1 MAADAGT
8 ITVKAQLDTG
18 QLQSGFKELQKT
30 AQQAS
35 AAAGEAIE
43 NNITKSFNN
52 VKTASKNLKDA
63 VSKHINKISDK
74 IDDKVKDVAKK
85 SAALVGGAISTIVG
99 GAVKCFSDY
108 EQLAGGVDKLF
119 GNASASVK
127 KNAQDAF
134 QTAGMSANQYMDTVT
149 NFSASLIS
157 GLGGDTAKA
166 AKVADVAIRDMADN
180 ANTFGTSMSEI
191 EYAYKGFSKQNY
203 TMLDNLKLGY
213 GGTAAEMARLVNDS
227 GVMGSKFKATAK
239 NINKV
244 SFDKLI
250 EAVHVIQTRMKIAG
264 TTSRE
269 AAGTL
274 EGSFNSMKAAAQNFL
289 TALGNGKD
297 VDGAFQKMVDS
308 AQTWLGNL
316 MPVVKRVVDSIIKM
330 LDEKFP
336 QFMKPA
342 RQVVDFVI
350 KNKDLIIN
358 AFIAIGGALAAIRI
372 AKFAADLAS
381 AIGTFASITKAA
393 FGFVGALTKATFG
406 FIGAVIRLGVALA
419 CNPIGATIAVI
430 VGIIAAVTA
439 LYLKCEGFRN
449 FVNGAVKAI
458 ISFFSGAATQIVGIF
473 NSIVKFLKPPFD
485 TIVAIVSAT
494 ISGIITMVGPIVGFI
509 VTMVQGIINTVT
521 PIIQTAISIV
531 GSVIE
536 AIKAVL
542 TPIVVIVGGIVMTVI
557 GVLAP
562 IVGFIAQ
569 LIGQIIQFIAPTIKF
584 VTDVV
589 AAIFNVLTPIA
600 DWIFKNVL
608 APMAQFIHDVVTP
621 IVSFISGVIQ
631 TIMGVITPVIS
642 FVVGLVQGI
651 INTIGPIINTIVQIV
666 IGVIAIVTA
675 TITPIV
681 GFIAGV
687 VGKIFGIIGAI
698 AGWIWKNVLSP
709 VVGFYTKVIGGI
721 IGAVVGLVGK
731 IFGTLGAIAGWVWS
745 HVIQPVAGFF
755 KGLWDGICS
764 GISGAAKIISDVF
777 GTIVGIVKAPINCII
792 DLINGVI
799 GGINSIKIPDW
810 VPGLGGMSA
819 NIPKIPRLARGG
831 FVAGAGTATSDSIPA
846 MLSNGEYVINARAVD
861 LIGRDTLDNLNAGK
875 TEPAYRGGG
884 SSTVNNFF
892 QFDRQSNSRWQYEQI
907 TRRAL

>member
-63 VSKHINKISDK
+63 IGKHFDKISDK

-85 SAALVGGAISTIVG
+85 SAAMVGGAISTIVG

-134 QTAGMSANQYMDTVT
+134 QTAGMSANQYMETVT
-149 NFSASLIS
+149 NFSASLIA
-157 GLGGDTAKA
+157 GLGGDTVKA
-166 AKVADVAIRDMADN
+166 SKVADVAIRDMADN

-213 GGTAAEMARLVNDS
+213 GGTASEMARLVNDS

-239 NINKV
+239 NINSV

-316 MPVVKRVVDSIIKM
+316 IPVVKRVVDSIIKM

-350 KNKDLIIN
+350 KNKDLIVG
-358 AFIAIGGALAAIRI
+358 ALMAIGGALVAIRI
-372 AKFAADLAS
+372 AKFATDLAS

-393 FGFVGALTKATFG
+393 FGFVGALAK
-406 FIGAVIRLGVALA
+406 LGIALVA
-419 CNPIGATIAVI
+419 NPIGAIITAIALL
-430 VGIIAAVTA
+430 VGGFIL
-439 LYLKCEGFRN
+439 LYTQCEGFRN
-449 FVNGAVKAI
+449 FVNGV
-458 ISFFSGAATQIVGIF
+458 ISVVGQLVMGTV
-473 NSIVKFLKPPFD
+473 NA
-485 TIVAIVSAT
+485 IVAVVK
-494 ISGIITMVGPIVGFI
+494 GIIGFI
-509 VTMVQGIINTVT
+509 VPPIQAFIGFIGGVIQAIVAVVTPIIGFIVGVVQGIIN
-521 PIIQTAISIV
+521 
-531 GSVIE
+531 
-536 AIKAVL
+536 
-542 TPIVVIVGGIVMTVI
+542 
-557 GVLAP
+557 
-562 IVGFIAQ
+562 
-569 LIGQIIQFIAPTIKF
+569 
-584 VTDVV
+584 VV
-589 AAIFNVLTPIA
+589 A
-600 DWIFKNVL
+600 
-608 APMAQFIHDVVTP
+608 
-621 IVSFISGVIQ
+621 
-631 TIMGVITPVIS
+631 
-642 FVVGLVQGI
+642 
-651 INTIGPIINTIVQIV
+651 PIINTIVQII
-666 IGVIAIVTA
+666 IGVIAIITA
-675 TITPIV
+675 TIGAIV
-681 GFIAGV
+681 GFISGV
-687 VGKIFGIIGAI
+687 VGAIFGVIGTI
-698 AGWIWKNVLSP
+698 AGWVWNNVLSP

-721 IGAVVGLVGK
+721 IGAVVGFVGK
-731 IFGTLGAIAGWVWS
+731 VFSTLGAIAGWIWS

-755 KGLWDGICS
+755 KGLWDGICA
-764 GISGAAKIISDVF
+764 GISGAAKIISNVF
-777 GTIVGIVKAPINCII
+777 GTIIGIVKAPINCII

-799 GGINSIKIPDW
+799 GGINAIKIPDW
-810 VPGLGGMSA
+810 VPFLGGKSA

-831 FVAGAGTATSDSIPA
+831 FVAGDGTATSDSIPA

-875 TEPAYRGGG
+875 PAPARGGG

-892 QFDRQSNSRWQYEQI
+892 QFDRQNNSRWQYEQI
-907 TRRAL
+907 TRGAL

>member
-18 QLQSGFKELQKT
+18 QLQSGFKELQKG
-30 AQQAS
+30 AQRAS

-85 SAALVGGAISTIVG
+85 SAAMVGGAISTIVG

-289 TALGNGKD
+289 TALGNGND
-297 VDGAFQKMVDS
+297 VDGAFQQMVKS

-350 KNKDLIIN
+350 KNKDLIIG
-358 AFIAIGGALAAIRI
+358 AFVAIGGALAAIRV
-372 AKFAADLAS
+372 AKFAMDLTS
-381 AIGTFASITKAA
+381 AIGTFVSITKAT
-393 FGFVGALTKATFG
+393 FGFVGALVK
-406 FIGAVIRLGVALA
+406 LGIALV
-419 CNPIGATIAVI
+419 CNPIGATIAI
-430 VGIIAAVTA
+430 IAGIIAAVVA

-458 ISFFSGAATQIVGIF
+458 VSFFGNAATQIVGIF

-485 TIVAIVSAT
+485 TIVAIVSAA
-494 ISGIITMVGPIVGFI
+494 IGGIITVVGPIVGFI

-542 TPIVVIVGGIVMTVI
+542 TPVVIIVGAIVTTII

-608 APMAQFIHDVVTP
+608 TPMAQFIHDVITP

-631 TIMGVITPVIS
+631 AIMGVVTPVIS
-642 FVVGLVQGI
+642 FIVGLVQGI

-731 IFGTLGAIAGWVWS
+731 IFGTLGAIAGWIWS

>member
-1 MAADAGT
+1 MAADAG
-8 ITVKAQLDTG
+8 IVTVKAQLDTG

-63 VSKHINKISDK
+63 IGKHFDKISDK

-85 SAALVGGAISTIVG
+85 SAAMVGGAISTIVG

-127 KNAQDAF
+127 KSAQDAF

-213 GGTAAEMARLVNDS
+213 GGTASEMARLVNDS

-239 NINKV
+239 NINSV

-316 MPVVKRVVDSIIKM
+316 IPVVKRVVDNIIKM

-342 RQVVDFVI
+342 HQVVDFVI
-350 KNKDLIIN
+350 KNKDLIIG
-358 AFIAIGGALAAIRI
+358 ALMAIGGALAAIRI
-372 AKFAADLAS
+372 AKFATDLAS
-381 AIGTFASITKAA
+381 AIGTFASITKAT
-393 FGFVGALTKATFG
+393 FGFVGALVKLG
-406 FIGAVIRLGVALA
+406 FALVA
-419 CNPIGATIAVI
+419 NPIGAIITAIALL
-430 VGIIAAVTA
+430 VGGFIL
-439 LYLKCEGFRN
+439 LYTQCEGFRN
-449 FVNGAVKAI
+449 FINGVISVVGQLVMGTVNA
-458 ISFFSGAATQIVGIF
+458 
-473 NSIVKFLKPPFD
+473 
-485 TIVAIVSAT
+485 IVAVVK
-494 ISGIITMVGPIVGFI
+494 GIIGFI
-509 VTMVQGIINTVT
+509 VPPIQAFIGFIVGVVQGIIN
-521 PIIQTAISIV
+521 
-531 GSVIE
+531 
-536 AIKAVL
+536 
-542 TPIVVIVGGIVMTVI
+542 
-557 GVLAP
+557 
-562 IVGFIAQ
+562 
-569 LIGQIIQFIAPTIKF
+569 
-584 VTDVV
+584 VV
-589 AAIFNVLTPIA
+589 A
-600 DWIFKNVL
+600 
-608 APMAQFIHDVVTP
+608 
-621 IVSFISGVIQ
+621 
-631 TIMGVITPVIS
+631 
-642 FVVGLVQGI
+642 
-651 INTIGPIINTIVQIV
+651 PIINTIVQIV
-666 IGVIAIVTA
+666 IGVIAIITA
-675 TITPIV
+675 TIGAIV
-681 GFIAGV
+681 GFISGV
-687 VGKIFGIIGAI
+687 VGAIFGVIGTI
-698 AGWIWKNVLSP
+698 AGWVWNNVLSP

-721 IGAVVGLVGK
+721 IGAVVGFVGK
-731 IFGTLGAIAGWVWS
+731 VFSTLGAIAGWIWS

-755 KGLWDGICS
+755 KGLWDGICA
-764 GISGAAKIISDVF
+764 GISGAAKIISNVF
-777 GTIVGIVKAPINCII
+777 GTIIGIVKAPINCII

-799 GGINSIKIPDW
+799 GGINAIKIPDW
-810 VPGLGGMSA
+810 VPFLGGKSA

-831 FVAGAGTATSDSIPA
+831 FVAGDGTATSDSIPA

-861 LIGRDTLDNLNAGK
+861 LIGRDTLDNLNAGR
-875 TEPAYRGGG
+875 PAPARGGG

-892 QFDRQSNSRWQYEQI
+892 QFDRQNNSRWQYEQI
-907 TRRAL
+907 TRGAL

>member
-18 QLQSGFKELQKT
+18 QLQSGFKELQKG

-63 VSKHINKISDK
+63 IGKHFDKISDK

-85 SAALVGGAISTIVG
+85 SAAMIGGAISTIVG

-127 KNAQDAF
+127 KSAQDAF

-213 GGTAAEMARLVNDS
+213 GGTASEMARLVNDS

-239 NINKV
+239 NINSV

-297 VDGAFQKMVDS
+297 VDGAFQQMVKS
-308 AQTWLGNL
+308 AETWLGNL
-316 MPVVKRVVDSIIKM
+316 IPVVKRVVDSIIKM

-350 KNKDLIIN
+350 KNKDLIVG
-358 AFIAIGGALAAIRI
+358 ALMAIGGALAFIRI
-372 AKFAADLAS
+372 VKFASDLAS
-381 AIGTFASITKAA
+381 AIGTFASIAKAT
-393 FGFVGALTKATFG
+393 FGFVGALGKLGWTLATFTKATFSL
-406 FIGAVIRLGVALA
+406 IGTLAKLGIAFVT
-419 CNPIGATIAVI
+419 NPIGAMVVAVVAL
-430 VGIIAAVTA
+430 VGVFVL
-439 LYLKCEGFRN
+439 LYTKCEGFRN
-449 FVNGAVKAI
+449 FVNGV
-458 ISFFSGAATQIVGIF
+458 ISVVGQLVMGTV
-473 NSIVKFLKPPFD
+473 NA
-485 TIVAIVSAT
+485 IVAVVK
-494 ISGIITMVGPIVGFI
+494 GIIGFI
-509 VTMVQGIINTVT
+509 VPPIQAFIGFIGGVIQAIVAVVTPIIGFIVGVVQGIIN
-521 PIIQTAISIV
+521 
-531 GSVIE
+531 
-536 AIKAVL
+536 
-542 TPIVVIVGGIVMTVI
+542 
-557 GVLAP
+557 
-562 IVGFIAQ
+562 
-569 LIGQIIQFIAPTIKF
+569 
-584 VTDVV
+584 VV
-589 AAIFNVLTPIA
+589 A
-600 DWIFKNVL
+600 
-608 APMAQFIHDVVTP
+608 
-621 IVSFISGVIQ
+621 
-631 TIMGVITPVIS
+631 
-642 FVVGLVQGI
+642 
-651 INTIGPIINTIVQIV
+651 PIINTIVQII
-666 IGVIAIVTA
+666 IGVIAIITA
-675 TITPIV
+675 TIGAIV
-681 GFIAGV
+681 GFISGV
-687 VGKIFGIIGAI
+687 VGAIFGVIGTI
-698 AGWIWKNVLSP
+698 AGWVWNNVLSP

-721 IGAVVGLVGK
+721 IGAVVGFVGK
-731 IFGTLGAIAGWVWS
+731 VFSTLGAIAGWIWS

-755 KGLWDGICS
+755 KGLWDGICA
-764 GISGAAKIISDVF
+764 GISGAAKIISNVF
-777 GTIVGIVKAPINCII
+777 GTIIGIVKAPINCII

-799 GGINSIKIPDW
+799 GGINAIKIPDW
-810 VPGLGGMSA
+810 VPFLGGKSA

-831 FVAGAGTATSDSIPA
+831 FVAGDGTATSDSIPA

-861 LIGRDTLDNLNAGK
+861 LIGRDTLDNLNAGR
-875 TEPAYRGGG
+875 PAPARGGG

-892 QFDRQSNSRWQYEQI
+892 QFDRQNNSRWQYEQI
-907 TRRAL
+907 TRGAL

>member
-43 NNITKSFNN
+43 NNISKSFNN

-63 VSKHINKISDK
+63 IGKHFDKISDK

-85 SAALVGGAISTIVG
+85 SAAMIGGAISTIVG

-127 KNAQDAF
+127 KSAQDAF

-213 GGTAAEMARLVNDS
+213 GGTASEMARLVNDS

-239 NINKV
+239 NINSV

-250 EAVHVIQTRMKIAG
+250 EAVHVVQTRMKIAG

-274 EGSFNSMKAAAQNFL
+274 EGSFNSMKSAAQNFL

-297 VDGAFQKMVDS
+297 VDGAFQQMVKS

-316 MPVVKRVVDSIIKM
+316 IPVVKRVVDSIIKM

-350 KNKDLIIN
+350 KNKDLIVG
-358 AFIAIGGALAAIRI
+358 ALMAIGGALAAIRI
-372 AKFAADLAS
+372 AKFATDLAS

-393 FGFVGALTKATFG
+393 FGFVGALAK
-406 FIGAVIRLGVALA
+406 LGIALVA
-419 CNPIGATIAVI
+419 NPIGAIITAIALL
-430 VGIIAAVTA
+430 VGGFIL
-439 LYLKCEGFRN
+439 LYTQCEGFRN
-449 FVNGAVKAI
+449 FVNGV
-458 ISFFSGAATQIVGIF
+458 ISVVGQLVMGTV
-473 NSIVKFLKPPFD
+473 NA
-485 TIVAIVSAT
+485 IVAVVK
-494 ISGIITMVGPIVGFI
+494 GIIGFI
-509 VTMVQGIINTVT
+509 VPPIQAFIGFIGGVIQAIVAVVTPIIGFIVGVVQGIIN
-521 PIIQTAISIV
+521 
-531 GSVIE
+531 
-536 AIKAVL
+536 
-542 TPIVVIVGGIVMTVI
+542 
-557 GVLAP
+557 
-562 IVGFIAQ
+562 
-569 LIGQIIQFIAPTIKF
+569 
-584 VTDVV
+584 VV
-589 AAIFNVLTPIA
+589 A
-600 DWIFKNVL
+600 
-608 APMAQFIHDVVTP
+608 
-621 IVSFISGVIQ
+621 
-631 TIMGVITPVIS
+631 
-642 FVVGLVQGI
+642 
-651 INTIGPIINTIVQIV
+651 PIINTIVQII
-666 IGVIAIVTA
+666 IGVIAIITA
-675 TITPIV
+675 TIGAIV
-681 GFIAGV
+681 GFISGV
-687 VGKIFGIIGAI
+687 VGAIFGVIGAI
-698 AGWIWKNVLSP
+698 AGWVWNNVLSP

-721 IGAVVGLVGK
+721 IGAVVGFVGK
-731 IFGTLGAIAGWVWS
+731 VFSTLGAIAGWIWS

-755 KGLWDGICS
+755 KGLWDGICA
-764 GISGAAKIISDVF
+764 GISGAAKIISNVF
-777 GTIVGIVKAPINCII
+777 GTIIGIVKAPINCII

-799 GGINSIKIPDW
+799 GGINAIKIPDW
-810 VPGLGGMSA
+810 VPFLGGKSA

-831 FVAGAGTATSDSIPA
+831 LVAGAGTATSDSIPA
-846 MLSNGEYVINARAVD
+846 MLSNGEYVVNARAVD
-861 LIGRDTLDNLNAGK
+861 LIGRDTLDNLNTGR
-875 TEPAYRGGG
+875 PAPARGVG

-892 QFDRQSNSRWQYEQI
+892 QFDRQNNSRWQYEQI
-907 TRRAL
+907 TRGAL

>member
-18 QLQSGFKELQKT
+18 QLQSGFKELQKG

-63 VSKHINKISDK
+63 IGKHFDKISDK

-85 SAALVGGAISTIVG
+85 SAAMIGGAISTIVG

-127 KNAQDAF
+127 KSAQDAF

-213 GGTAAEMARLVNDS
+213 GGTASEMARLVNDS

-239 NINKV
+239 NINSV

-316 MPVVKRVVDSIIKM
+316 IPVVKRVVDNIIKM

-342 RQVVDFVI
+342 HQVVDFVI
-350 KNKDLIIN
+350 KNKDLIVG
-358 AFIAIGGALAAIRI
+358 ALMAIGGALAAIRI
-372 AKFAADLAS
+372 AKFATDLAS

-393 FGFVGALTKATFG
+393 FGFVGALAK
-406 FIGAVIRLGVALA
+406 LGIALVA
-419 CNPIGATIAVI
+419 NPIGAIITAIALL
-430 VGIIAAVTA
+430 VGGFIL
-439 LYLKCEGFRN
+439 LYTQCEGFRN
-449 FVNGAVKAI
+449 FVNGV
-458 ISFFSGAATQIVGIF
+458 ISVVGQLVMGTV
-473 NSIVKFLKPPFD
+473 NA
-485 TIVAIVSAT
+485 IVAVVK
-494 ISGIITMVGPIVGFI
+494 GIIGFI
-509 VTMVQGIINTVT
+509 VPPIQAFIGFIGGVIQAIVAVVTPIIGFIVGVVQGIIN
-521 PIIQTAISIV
+521 
-531 GSVIE
+531 
-536 AIKAVL
+536 
-542 TPIVVIVGGIVMTVI
+542 
-557 GVLAP
+557 
-562 IVGFIAQ
+562 
-569 LIGQIIQFIAPTIKF
+569 
-584 VTDVV
+584 VV
-589 AAIFNVLTPIA
+589 A
-600 DWIFKNVL
+600 
-608 APMAQFIHDVVTP
+608 
-621 IVSFISGVIQ
+621 
-631 TIMGVITPVIS
+631 
-642 FVVGLVQGI
+642 
-651 INTIGPIINTIVQIV
+651 PIINTIVQII
-666 IGVIAIVTA
+666 IGVIAIITA
-675 TITPIV
+675 TIGAIV
-681 GFIAGV
+681 GFISGV
-687 VGKIFGIIGAI
+687 VGAIFGVIGTI
-698 AGWIWKNVLSP
+698 AGWVWNNVLSP
-709 VVGFYTKVIGGI
+709 IVGFYTKVIGGI
-721 IGAVVGLVGK
+721 IGAVVGFVSK
-731 IFGTLGAIAGWVWS
+731 VFSTLGAIAGWIWS

-755 KGLWDGICS
+755 KGLWDGICA
-764 GISGAAKIISDVF
+764 GISGAAKIISNVF
-777 GTIVGIVKAPINCII
+777 GTIIGIVKAPINCII

-799 GGINSIKIPDW
+799 GGINAIKIPDW
-810 VPGLGGMSA
+810 VPFLGGKSA

-831 FVAGAGTATSDSIPA
+831 FVAGDGTATSDSIPA

-861 LIGRDTLDNLNAGK
+861 LIGRDTLDNLNAGR
-875 TEPAYRGGG
+875 PAPARGGG

-892 QFDRQSNSRWQYEQI
+892 QFDRQNNSRWQYEQI
-907 TRRAL
+907 TRGAL

>member
-18 QLQSGFKELQKT
+18 QLQSGFKELQKG

-43 NNITKSFNN
+43 NNISKSFNN

-63 VSKHINKISDK
+63 IGKHFDKISDK

-85 SAALVGGAISTIVG
+85 SAAMIGGAISTIVG

-127 KNAQDAF
+127 KSAQDAF

-213 GGTAAEMARLVNDS
+213 GGTASEMARLVNDS
-227 GVMGSKFKATAK
+227 GVMGGKFKATAK
-239 NINKV
+239 NINSV

-250 EAVHVIQTRMKIAG
+250 EAVHVVQTRMKIAG

-274 EGSFNSMKAAAQNFL
+274 EGSFNSMKSAAQNFL

-308 AQTWLGNL
+308 AQTWLNNL
-316 MPVVKRVVDSIIKM
+316 IPVVKRVVDNIIKM

-350 KNKDLIIN
+350 KNKDLIIG
-358 AFIAIGGALAAIRI
+358 ALIAIGGALAFIRI
-372 AKFAADLAS
+372 AKFAMDLTS
-381 AIGTFASITKAA
+381 AIDTFKKI
-393 FGFVGALTKATFG
+393 GKATFDFVG
-406 FIGAVIRLGVALA
+406 SLKDLAAAAMTNPMVLIIGGVIAL
-419 CNPIGATIAVI
+419 IGGLVL
-430 VGIIAAVTA
+430 
-439 LYLKCEGFRN
+439 LYTQCEGFRN
-449 FVNGAVKAI
+449 FVNGVIAVV
-458 ISFFSGAATQIVGIF
+458 GQLVMGTVNTIVGVIQ
-473 NSIVKFLKPPFD
+473 
-485 TIVAIVSAT
+485 
-494 ISGIITMVGPIVGFI
+494 GIIGFLAPPITAIVGFI
-509 VTMVQGIINTVT
+509 G
-521 PIIQTAISIV
+521 
-531 GSVIE
+531 
-536 AIKAVL
+536 
-542 TPIVVIVGGIVMTVI
+542 
-557 GVLAP
+557 
-562 IVGFIAQ
+562 
-569 LIGQIIQFIAPTIKF
+569 
-584 VTDVV
+584 
-589 AAIFNVLTPIA
+589 
-600 DWIFKNVL
+600 
-608 APMAQFIHDVVTP
+608 
-621 IVSFISGVIQ
+621 GVIQ
-631 TIMGVITPVIS
+631 TIIAVITPVVGFIGGIIQTIIGIITPVIS

-675 TITPIV
+675 TIGAVV
-681 GFIAGV
+681 GFISGV
-687 VGKIFGIIGAI
+687 VGKIFGIIGTI
-698 AGWIWKNVLSP
+698 AGWVWNNVLSP

-721 IGAVVGLVGK
+721 IGAVVGLVSK
-731 IFGTLGAIAGWVWS
+731 IFGTLGAIAGWIWS
-745 HVIQPVAGFF
+745 HIIQPVAGFF
-755 KGLWDGICS
+755 KGLWDGIC
-764 GISGAAKIISDVF
+764 GGVRGMAKIISDVF
-777 GTIVGIVKAPINCII
+777 GTIVGIVKAPINAII

-810 VPGLGGMSA
+810 VPGLGGKSA

-875 TEPAYRGGG
+875 TEPAYRGGS

-892 QFDRQSNSRWQYEQI
+892 QFDRQNNSRWQYEQI

>member
-63 VSKHINKISDK
+63 IGKHFDKISDK

-85 SAALVGGAISTIVG
+85 SAAMVGGAISTIVG

-134 QTAGMSANQYMDTVT
+134 QTAGMSANQYMETVT
-149 NFSASLIS
+149 NFSASLIA
-157 GLGGDTAKA
+157 GLGGDTVKA
-166 AKVADVAIRDMADN
+166 SKVADVAIRDMADN

-213 GGTAAEMARLVNDS
+213 GGTASEMARLVNDS

-239 NINKV
+239 NINSV

-316 MPVVKRVVDSIIKM
+316 IPVVKRVVDNIIKM

-342 RQVVDFVI
+342 HQVVDFVI
-350 KNKDLIIN
+350 KNKDLIVG
-358 AFIAIGGALAAIRI
+358 ALMAIGGALAAIRI
-372 AKFAADLAS
+372 AKFAADLTS
-381 AIGTFASITKAA
+381 AIGTFASITKAS
-393 FGFVGALTKATFG
+393 FDFVKSLAGLGTLLAMNPMFWLLAGIVALVAG
-406 FIGAVIRLGVALA
+406 FIL
-419 CNPIGATIAVI
+419 
-430 VGIIAAVTA
+430 
-439 LYLKCEGFRN
+439 LYTKCEGFRN
-449 FVNGAVKAI
+449 FINGVISVVGQLVMGTVNA
-458 ISFFSGAATQIVGIF
+458 
-473 NSIVKFLKPPFD
+473 
-485 TIVAIVSAT
+485 IVAVVK
-494 ISGIITMVGPIVGFI
+494 GIIGFIVPPIQAFIGFIGGVIQAIVAVVTPIVGFI
-509 VTMVQGIINTVT
+509 VGVVQGIIN
-521 PIIQTAISIV
+521 
-531 GSVIE
+531 
-536 AIKAVL
+536 
-542 TPIVVIVGGIVMTVI
+542 
-557 GVLAP
+557 
-562 IVGFIAQ
+562 
-569 LIGQIIQFIAPTIKF
+569 
-584 VTDVV
+584 VV
-589 AAIFNVLTPIA
+589 A
-600 DWIFKNVL
+600 
-608 APMAQFIHDVVTP
+608 
-621 IVSFISGVIQ
+621 
-631 TIMGVITPVIS
+631 
-642 FVVGLVQGI
+642 
-651 INTIGPIINTIVQIV
+651 PIINTIVQIV
-666 IGVIAIVTA
+666 IGVIAIITA
-675 TITPIV
+675 TIGAIV
-681 GFIAGV
+681 GFISGV
-687 VGKIFGIIGAI
+687 VGAIFGVIGTI
-698 AGWIWKNVLSP
+698 AGWVWNNVLSP

-721 IGAVVGLVGK
+721 IGAVVGFVGK
-731 IFGTLGAIAGWVWS
+731 VFSTLGAIAGWIWS

-755 KGLWDGICS
+755 KGLWDGICA
-764 GISGAAKIISDVF
+764 GISGAAKIISNVF
-777 GTIVGIVKAPINCII
+777 GTIIGIVKAPINCII

-799 GGINSIKIPDW
+799 GGINAIKIPDW
-810 VPGLGGMSA
+810 VPFLGGKSA

-831 FVAGAGTATSDSIPA
+831 FVAGDGTATSDSIPA

-875 TEPAYRGGG
+875 PAPARGGG

-892 QFDRQSNSRWQYEQI
+892 QFDRQNNSRWQYEQI
-907 TRRAL
+907 TRGAL

>member
-18 QLQSGFKELQKT
+18 QLQSGFKELQKG

-63 VSKHINKISDK
+63 IGKHFDKISDK

-85 SAALVGGAISTIVG
+85 SAAMIGGAISTIVG

-127 KNAQDAF
+127 KSAQDAF

-213 GGTAAEMARLVNDS
+213 GGTASEMARLVNDS

-239 NINKV
+239 NINSV

-289 TALGNGKD
+289 TALGNGND
-297 VDGAFQKMVDS
+297 VDGAFQQMVKS

-316 MPVVKRVVDSIIKM
+316 IPVVKRVVDSIIKM

-350 KNKDLIIN
+350 KNKDLIVG
-358 AFIAIGGALAAIRI
+358 ALMAIGGALAFIRI
-372 AKFAADLAS
+372 VKFASDLAS
-381 AIGTFASITKAA
+381 AIGTFASIAKAT
-393 FGFVGALTKATFG
+393 FGFVGALGKLGWTLATFTKATFSL
-406 FIGAVIRLGVALA
+406 IGTLAKLGIAFVT
-419 CNPIGATIAVI
+419 NPIGAMVVAVVAL
-430 VGIIAAVTA
+430 VGVFVL
-439 LYLKCEGFRN
+439 LYTKCEGFRN
-449 FVNGAVKAI
+449 FVNGV
-458 ISFFSGAATQIVGIF
+458 ISVVGQLVMGTV
-473 NSIVKFLKPPFD
+473 NA
-485 TIVAIVSAT
+485 IVAVVK
-494 ISGIITMVGPIVGFI
+494 GIIGFI
-509 VTMVQGIINTVT
+509 VPPIQAFIGFIGGVIQAIVAVVTPIIGFIVGVVQGIIN
-521 PIIQTAISIV
+521 
-531 GSVIE
+531 
-536 AIKAVL
+536 
-542 TPIVVIVGGIVMTVI
+542 
-557 GVLAP
+557 
-562 IVGFIAQ
+562 
-569 LIGQIIQFIAPTIKF
+569 
-584 VTDVV
+584 VV
-589 AAIFNVLTPIA
+589 A
-600 DWIFKNVL
+600 
-608 APMAQFIHDVVTP
+608 
-621 IVSFISGVIQ
+621 
-631 TIMGVITPVIS
+631 
-642 FVVGLVQGI
+642 
-651 INTIGPIINTIVQIV
+651 PIINTIVQIV
-666 IGVIAIVTA
+666 IGVIAIITA
-675 TITPIV
+675 TIGGIV
-681 GFIAGV
+681 GFISGV
-687 VGKIFGIIGAI
+687 VGAIFGVIGTI
-698 AGWIWKNVLSP
+698 AGWVWNNVLSP

-721 IGAVVGLVGK
+721 IGAVVGFVGK
-731 IFGTLGAIAGWVWS
+731 VFSTLGAIAGWIWS

-755 KGLWDGICS
+755 KGLWDGICA
-764 GISGAAKIISDVF
+764 GISGAAKIISNVF
-777 GTIVGIVKAPINCII
+777 GTIIGIVKAPINCII

-799 GGINSIKIPDW
+799 GGINAIKIPDW
-810 VPGLGGMSA
+810 VPFLGGKSA

-831 FVAGAGTATSDSIPA
+831 FVAGDGTATSDSIPA

-875 TEPAYRGGG
+875 PAPARGGG

-892 QFDRQSNSRWQYEQI
+892 QFDRQNNSRWQYEQI
-907 TRRAL
+907 TRGAL

>member
-18 QLQSGFKELQKT
+18 QLQSGFKELQKG

-63 VSKHINKISDK
+63 IGKHFDKISDK

-127 KNAQDAF
+127 KSAQDAF

-213 GGTAAEMARLVNDS
+213 GGTASEMARLVNDS

-239 NINKV
+239 NINSV

-308 AQTWLGNL
+308 AQTWLNNL
-316 MPVVKRVVDSIIKM
+316 IPVVKRVIDNIIKM

-342 RQVVDFVI
+342 HQVVDFVI
-350 KNKDLIIN
+350 KNKDLIVG
-358 AFIAIGGALAAIRI
+358 ALMAIGGALAAIRI
-372 AKFAADLAS
+372 AKFAADLTS
-381 AIGTFASITKAA
+381 AIGTFASITKAS
-393 FGFVGALTKATFG
+393 FDFVKSLAGLGTLLAMNPMFWLLAGIVALVAG
-406 FIGAVIRLGVALA
+406 FIL
-419 CNPIGATIAVI
+419 
-430 VGIIAAVTA
+430 
-439 LYLKCEGFRN
+439 LYTKCEGFRN
-449 FVNGAVKAI
+449 FINGVISVVGQLVMGTVNA
-458 ISFFSGAATQIVGIF
+458 
-473 NSIVKFLKPPFD
+473 
-485 TIVAIVSAT
+485 IVAVVK
-494 ISGIITMVGPIVGFI
+494 GIIGFI
-509 VTMVQGIINTVT
+509 VPPIQAFIGFIGGVIQAIVAVVTPIIGFIVGVVQGIIN
-521 PIIQTAISIV
+521 
-531 GSVIE
+531 
-536 AIKAVL
+536 
-542 TPIVVIVGGIVMTVI
+542 
-557 GVLAP
+557 
-562 IVGFIAQ
+562 
-569 LIGQIIQFIAPTIKF
+569 
-584 VTDVV
+584 VV
-589 AAIFNVLTPIA
+589 A
-600 DWIFKNVL
+600 
-608 APMAQFIHDVVTP
+608 
-621 IVSFISGVIQ
+621 
-631 TIMGVITPVIS
+631 
-642 FVVGLVQGI
+642 
-651 INTIGPIINTIVQIV
+651 PIINTIVQIV
-666 IGVIAIVTA
+666 IGVIAIITA
-675 TITPIV
+675 TIGAIV
-681 GFIAGV
+681 GFISGV
-687 VGKIFGIIGAI
+687 VGAIFGVIGTI
-698 AGWIWKNVLSP
+698 AGWVWNNVLSP
-709 VVGFYTKVIGGI
+709 IVGFYTKVIGGI
-721 IGAVVGLVGK
+721 IGAVVGFVGK
-731 IFGTLGAIAGWVWS
+731 VFSTLGAIAGWIWS

-755 KGLWDGICS
+755 KGLWDGICA
-764 GISGAAKIISDVF
+764 GISGAAKIISNVF
-777 GTIVGIVKAPINCII
+777 GTIIGIVKAPINCII

-799 GGINSIKIPDW
+799 GGINAIKIPDW
-810 VPGLGGMSA
+810 VPFLGGKSA

-831 FVAGAGTATSDSIPA
+831 FVAGAGTTTSDSIPA

-861 LIGRDTLDNLNAGK
+861 LIGRDTLDNLNAGR
-875 TEPAYRGGG
+875 PAPARGGG

-892 QFDRQSNSRWQYEQI
+892 QFDRQNNSRWQYEQI
-907 TRRAL
+907 TRGAL

>member
-18 QLQSGFKELQKT
+18 QLQSGFKELQKG

-63 VSKHINKISDK
+63 IGKHFDKISDK

-127 KNAQDAF
+127 KSAQDAF

-213 GGTAAEMARLVNDS
+213 GGTASEMARLVNDS

-239 NINKV
+239 NINSV

-250 EAVHVIQTRMKIAG
+250 EAVHVVQTRMKIAG

-297 VDGAFQKMVDS
+297 VDGAFQQMVKS
-308 AQTWLGNL
+308 AETWLGNL
-316 MPVVKRVVDSIIKM
+316 IPVVKRVVDSIIKM

-350 KNKDLIIN
+350 KNKDLIVG
-358 AFIAIGGALAAIRI
+358 ALMAIGGALAFIRI
-372 AKFAADLAS
+372 VKFASDLAS
-381 AIGTFASITKAA
+381 AIGTFASIAKAT
-393 FGFVGALTKATFG
+393 FGFVGALGKLGWTLATFTKATFSL
-406 FIGAVIRLGVALA
+406 IGTLAKLGIAFVT
-419 CNPIGATIAVI
+419 NPIGAMVVAVVAL
-430 VGIIAAVTA
+430 VGVFVL
-439 LYLKCEGFRN
+439 LYTKCEGFRN
-449 FVNGAVKAI
+449 FVNGV
-458 ISFFSGAATQIVGIF
+458 ISVVGQLVMGTV
-473 NSIVKFLKPPFD
+473 NA
-485 TIVAIVSAT
+485 IVAVVK
-494 ISGIITMVGPIVGFI
+494 GIIGFI
-509 VTMVQGIINTVT
+509 VPPIQAFIGFIGGVIQAIVAVVTPIIGFIVGVVQGIIN
-521 PIIQTAISIV
+521 
-531 GSVIE
+531 
-536 AIKAVL
+536 
-542 TPIVVIVGGIVMTVI
+542 
-557 GVLAP
+557 
-562 IVGFIAQ
+562 
-569 LIGQIIQFIAPTIKF
+569 
-584 VTDVV
+584 VV
-589 AAIFNVLTPIA
+589 A
-600 DWIFKNVL
+600 
-608 APMAQFIHDVVTP
+608 
-621 IVSFISGVIQ
+621 
-631 TIMGVITPVIS
+631 
-642 FVVGLVQGI
+642 
-651 INTIGPIINTIVQIV
+651 PIINTIVQII
-666 IGVIAIVTA
+666 IGVIAIITA
-675 TITPIV
+675 TIGAIV
-681 GFIAGV
+681 GFISGV
-687 VGKIFGIIGAI
+687 VGAIFGVIGTI
-698 AGWIWKNVLSP
+698 AGWVWNNVLSP
-709 VVGFYTKVIGGI
+709 IVGFYTKVIGGI
-721 IGAVVGLVGK
+721 IGAVVGFVGK
-731 IFGTLGAIAGWVWS
+731 VFSTLGAIAGWIWS

-755 KGLWDGICS
+755 KGLWDGICA
-764 GISGAAKIISDVF
+764 GISGAAKIISNVF
-777 GTIVGIVKAPINCII
+777 GTIIGIVKAPINCII

-799 GGINSIKIPDW
+799 GGINAIKIPDW
-810 VPGLGGMSA
+810 VPFLGGKSA

-831 FVAGAGTATSDSIPA
+831 FVAGDGTATSDSIPA

-875 TEPAYRGGG
+875 PAPARGGG

-892 QFDRQSNSRWQYEQI
+892 QFDRQNNSRWQYEQI
-907 TRRAL
+907 TRGAL

>member
-18 QLQSGFKELQKT
+18 QLQSGFKELQKG

-63 VSKHINKISDK
+63 IGKHFDKISDK

-127 KNAQDAF
+127 KSAQDAF

-213 GGTAAEMARLVNDS
+213 GGTASEMARLVNDS

-239 NINKV
+239 NINSV

-316 MPVVKRVVDSIIKM
+316 IPVVKRVVDNIIKM

-342 RQVVDFVI
+342 HQVVDFVI
-350 KNKDLIIN
+350 KNKDLIVG
-358 AFIAIGGALAAIRI
+358 ALMAIGGALAAIRI
-372 AKFAADLAS
+372 AKFATDLAS

-393 FGFVGALTKATFG
+393 FGFVGALAK
-406 FIGAVIRLGVALA
+406 LGIALVA
-419 CNPIGATIAVI
+419 NPIGAIITAIALL
-430 VGIIAAVTA
+430 VTGFIL
-439 LYLKCEGFRN
+439 LYTQCEGFRN
-449 FVNGAVKAI
+449 FINGVISVVGQLVMGTVNA
-458 ISFFSGAATQIVGIF
+458 
-473 NSIVKFLKPPFD
+473 
-485 TIVAIVSAT
+485 IVAVVK
-494 ISGIITMVGPIVGFI
+494 GIIGFI
-509 VTMVQGIINTVT
+509 VPPIQAFIGFIGGVIQAIVAVVTPIIGFIVGVVQGIIN
-521 PIIQTAISIV
+521 
-531 GSVIE
+531 
-536 AIKAVL
+536 
-542 TPIVVIVGGIVMTVI
+542 
-557 GVLAP
+557 
-562 IVGFIAQ
+562 
-569 LIGQIIQFIAPTIKF
+569 
-584 VTDVV
+584 VV
-589 AAIFNVLTPIA
+589 A
-600 DWIFKNVL
+600 
-608 APMAQFIHDVVTP
+608 
-621 IVSFISGVIQ
+621 
-631 TIMGVITPVIS
+631 
-642 FVVGLVQGI
+642 
-651 INTIGPIINTIVQIV
+651 PIINTIVQII
-666 IGVIAIVTA
+666 IGVIAIITA
-675 TITPIV
+675 TIGAIV
-681 GFIAGV
+681 GFISGV
-687 VGKIFGIIGAI
+687 VGAIFGVIGTI
-698 AGWIWKNVLSP
+698 AGWVWNNVLSP
-709 VVGFYTKVIGGI
+709 IVGFYTKVIGGI
-721 IGAVVGLVGK
+721 IGAVVGFVGK
-731 IFGTLGAIAGWVWS
+731 VFSTLGAIAGWIWS

-755 KGLWDGICS
+755 KGLWDGICA
-764 GISGAAKIISDVF
+764 GISGAAKIISNVF
-777 GTIVGIVKAPINCII
+777 GTIIGIVKAPINCII

-799 GGINSIKIPDW
+799 GGINAIKIPDW
-810 VPGLGGMSA
+810 VPFLGGKSA

-831 FVAGAGTATSDSIPA
+831 FVAGDGTATSDSIPA

-875 TEPAYRGGG
+875 PAPARGGG

-892 QFDRQSNSRWQYEQI
+892 QFDRQNNSRWQYEQI
-907 TRRAL
+907 TRGAL

>member
-18 QLQSGFKELQKT
+18 QLQSGFKELQKG

-63 VSKHINKISDK
+63 IGKHFDKISDK

-127 KNAQDAF
+127 KSAQDAF

-213 GGTAAEMARLVNDS
+213 GGTASEMARLVNDS

-239 NINKV
+239 NINSV

-316 MPVVKRVVDSIIKM
+316 IPVVKRVVDSIIKM

-350 KNKDLIIN
+350 KNKDLIVG
-358 AFIAIGGALAAIRI
+358 ALMAIGGALAAIRI
-372 AKFAADLAS
+372 AKFATDLAS

-393 FGFVGALTKATFG
+393 FGFVGALAK
-406 FIGAVIRLGVALA
+406 LGIALVA
-419 CNPIGATIAVI
+419 NPIGAIITAIALL
-430 VGIIAAVTA
+430 VGGFIL
-439 LYLKCEGFRN
+439 LYTQCEGFRN
-449 FVNGAVKAI
+449 FINGVISVVGQLVMGTVNA
-458 ISFFSGAATQIVGIF
+458 
-473 NSIVKFLKPPFD
+473 
-485 TIVAIVSAT
+485 IVAVVK
-494 ISGIITMVGPIVGFI
+494 GIIGFI
-509 VTMVQGIINTVT
+509 VPPIQAFIGFIGGVIQAIVAVVTPIIGFIVGVVQGIIN
-521 PIIQTAISIV
+521 
-531 GSVIE
+531 
-536 AIKAVL
+536 
-542 TPIVVIVGGIVMTVI
+542 
-557 GVLAP
+557 
-562 IVGFIAQ
+562 
-569 LIGQIIQFIAPTIKF
+569 
-584 VTDVV
+584 VV
-589 AAIFNVLTPIA
+589 A
-600 DWIFKNVL
+600 
-608 APMAQFIHDVVTP
+608 
-621 IVSFISGVIQ
+621 
-631 TIMGVITPVIS
+631 
-642 FVVGLVQGI
+642 
-651 INTIGPIINTIVQIV
+651 PIINTIVQII
-666 IGVIAIVTA
+666 IGVIAIITA
-675 TITPIV
+675 TIGAIV
-681 GFIAGV
+681 GFISGV
-687 VGKIFGIIGAI
+687 VGAIFGVIGTI
-698 AGWIWKNVLSP
+698 AGWVWNNVLSP

-721 IGAVVGLVGK
+721 IGAVVGFVGK
-731 IFGTLGAIAGWVWS
+731 VFSTLGAIAGWIWS

-755 KGLWDGICS
+755 KGLWDGICA
-764 GISGAAKIISDVF
+764 GISGAAKIISNVF
-777 GTIVGIVKAPINCII
+777 GTIIGIVKAPINCII

-799 GGINSIKIPDW
+799 GGINAIKIPDW
-810 VPGLGGMSA
+810 VPFLGGKSA

-831 FVAGAGTATSDSIPA
+831 FVAGDGTATSDSIPA

-875 TEPAYRGGG
+875 PAPARGGG

-892 QFDRQSNSRWQYEQI
+892 QFDRQNNSRWQYEQI
-907 TRRAL
+907 TRGAL

>member
-18 QLQSGFKELQKT
+18 QLQSGFKELQKS

-63 VSKHINKISDK
+63 IGKHFDKISDK

-85 SAALVGGAISTIVG
+85 SAAMIGGAISTIVG

-127 KNAQDAF
+127 KSAQDAF

-213 GGTAAEMARLVNDS
+213 GGTASEMARLVNDS

-239 NINKV
+239 NINSV

-316 MPVVKRVVDSIIKM
+316 IPVVKRVVDNIIKM

-342 RQVVDFVI
+342 HQVVDFVI
-350 KNKDLIIN
+350 KNKDLIIG
-358 AFIAIGGALAAIRI
+358 ALMAIGGALAAIRI
-372 AKFAADLAS
+372 AKFATDLAS
-381 AIGTFASITKAA
+381 AIGTFASITKAT
-393 FGFVGALTKATFG
+393 FGFVGALVKLG
-406 FIGAVIRLGVALA
+406 FALVA
-419 CNPIGATIAVI
+419 NPIGAIITAIALL
-430 VGIIAAVTA
+430 VGGFIL
-439 LYLKCEGFRN
+439 LYTQCEGFRN
-449 FVNGAVKAI
+449 FINGVISVVGQLVMGTVNA
-458 ISFFSGAATQIVGIF
+458 
-473 NSIVKFLKPPFD
+473 
-485 TIVAIVSAT
+485 IVAVVK
-494 ISGIITMVGPIVGFI
+494 GIIGFIVPPIQAFIGFIGGVIQAIVAVVTPIVGFI
-509 VTMVQGIINTVT
+509 VGVVQGIIN
-521 PIIQTAISIV
+521 
-531 GSVIE
+531 
-536 AIKAVL
+536 
-542 TPIVVIVGGIVMTVI
+542 
-557 GVLAP
+557 
-562 IVGFIAQ
+562 
-569 LIGQIIQFIAPTIKF
+569 
-584 VTDVV
+584 VV
-589 AAIFNVLTPIA
+589 A
-600 DWIFKNVL
+600 
-608 APMAQFIHDVVTP
+608 
-621 IVSFISGVIQ
+621 
-631 TIMGVITPVIS
+631 
-642 FVVGLVQGI
+642 
-651 INTIGPIINTIVQIV
+651 PIINTIVQIV
-666 IGVIAIVTA
+666 IGVIAIITA
-675 TITPIV
+675 TIGAIV
-681 GFIAGV
+681 GFISGV
-687 VGKIFGIIGAI
+687 VGAIFGVIGTI
-698 AGWIWKNVLSP
+698 AGWVWNNVLSP

-721 IGAVVGLVGK
+721 IGAVVGFVGK
-731 IFGTLGAIAGWVWS
+731 VFSTLGAIAGWIWS

-755 KGLWDGICS
+755 KGLWDGICA
-764 GISGAAKIISDVF
+764 GISGAAKIISNVF
-777 GTIVGIVKAPINCII
+777 GTIIGIVKAPINCII

-799 GGINSIKIPDW
+799 GGINAIKIPDW
-810 VPGLGGMSA
+810 VPFLGGKSA

-831 FVAGAGTATSDSIPA
+831 FVAGDGTATSDSIPA

-861 LIGRDTLDNLNAGK
+861 LIGRDTLDNLNAGR
-875 TEPAYRGGG
+875 PAPARGGG

-892 QFDRQSNSRWQYEQI
+892 QFDRQNNSRWQYEQI
-907 TRRAL
+907 TRGAL